1 MTTIAVSGLMMTSDV
16 QASTVKTFD
25 NAATTGIIN
34 EEVLQ
39 KITRTNSVEVARVN
53 TKFKL
58 ALNKTRVEQ
67 KREAERKAKEDAE
80 RKEAERKAKEEAEQ
94 KAKEEAER
102 KAKAEAEA
110 KRKAEEAK
118 QQAKTQAQPVQQ
130 APIETELQFGADGLL
145 VMQSSGRA
153 QQVVNL
159 LLGIPG
165 HSNGAGYHRSTG
177 LDGLINQLSTSEAVW
192 VLHRIEGAG
201 FGQTGDGY
209 AGGDSP
215 ASHTGDKSNQQTIRW
230 KYPRTTSQL
239 GYILLR
245 RVLERRTAEY
255 GTDT

>member
-16 QASTVKTFD
+16 QASTAKTFD
-25 NAATTGIIN
+25 DAATTGIIN

-94 KAKEEAER
+94 KAKAEV
-102 KAKAEAEA
+102 EA
-110 KRKAEEAK
+110 KRKAEEEVK
-118 QQAKTQAQPVQQ
+118 QQAKTQTQPTQQ
-130 APIETELQFGADGLL
+130 ASITTELQFGADGLL

-165 HSNGAGYHRSTG
+165 HSNGAGYHQSTG
-177 LDGLINQLSTSEAVW
+177 LDRLINQLSTSEAVW

-215 ASHTGDKSNQQTIRW
+215 ASHRALVTNQINR
-230 KYPRTTSQL
+230 RFGGS
-239 GYILLR
+239 IHALLR
-245 RVLERRTAEY
+245 SWGTYSY
-255 GTDT
+255 GGY